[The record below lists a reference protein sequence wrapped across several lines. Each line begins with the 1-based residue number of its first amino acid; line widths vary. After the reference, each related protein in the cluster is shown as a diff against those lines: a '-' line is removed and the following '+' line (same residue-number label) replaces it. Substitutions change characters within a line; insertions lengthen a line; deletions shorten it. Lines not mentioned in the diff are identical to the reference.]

1 MCADSARALPPRMP
15 ARRMGVR
22 VVAVRPM
29 GELVSQ
35 PSTRVRLG
43 LPAAMGVVAAGL
55 ATMEGVWAWTVP
67 WPLVTNAIGAA
78 LLMLFVHAAF
88 RGLVAA

>member
-1 MCADSARALPPRMP
+1 
-15 ARRMGVR
+15 
-22 VVAVRPM
+22 M